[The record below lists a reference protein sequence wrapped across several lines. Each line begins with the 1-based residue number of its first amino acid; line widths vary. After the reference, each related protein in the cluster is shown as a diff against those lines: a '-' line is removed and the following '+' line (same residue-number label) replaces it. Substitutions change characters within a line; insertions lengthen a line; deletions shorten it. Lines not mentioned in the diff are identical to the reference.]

1 MPFRSSGL
9 RVHATLLAV
18 GALLPL
24 AALLVR
30 PPVTPDLAGGDLV
43 LVQDGEV
50 VNEDLYA
57 AGNRVLIEG
66 TVEGDVLV
74 AAFQELVVS
83 GTVEGSITGVASTV
97 TITGNVEGSVRMAA
111 GTVKLEG
118 NVGKD
123 LFVAASSTSVTGTV
137 GRDLIFYGGDLA
149 TVGQVAR
156 NVRGQTLD
164 LARIGGSVGGDVD
177 MTVARMEVLDRARIG
192 GTLGYRSANDA
203 DIGRGV
209 EVGRTIV
216 HRQPVRPNVRVQGL
230 LLLTQLVLLLTMVIF
245 GYLMFWTAP
254 AATATAVDAV
264 RRRPLSTMLIGIG
277 VAVVPVGLFVTA
289 MVAVVS
295 SSPELL
301 LPAILV
307 GGPIGTLLF
316 GLLGVGSLLAPVP
329 VLTAVG
335 DRILRGRRSPQAAF
349 TVGLVIWLVV
359 LGVPI
364 VGPLVALAVSALG
377 LGGWTVGLF
386 AGRTAPPPAPVAS
399 RPAVPQPAVSQ
410 PAATHPDDAYP
421 LPPLPEAPTE
431 DPDWPGDVED

>member
-1 MPFRSSGL
+1 MPFRSSRRHRG
-9 RVHATLLAV
+9 ALLFV

-24 AALLVR
+24 AALLPH
-30 PPVTPDLAGGDLV
+30 PPTAPDLAGGDLV
-43 LVQDGEV
+43 LVQNGEV
-50 VNEDLYA
+50 VREDLYA

-74 AAFQELVVS
+74 AAFQELIVS
-83 GTVEGSITGVASTV
+83 GRVEGSITGVASTV
-97 TITGNVEGSVRMAA
+97 TITGTVDGSVRMAA
-111 GTVKLEG
+111 GAVKVEGTVG
-118 NVGKD
+118 DD

-149 TVGQVAR
+149 TVGQVTR
-156 NVRGQTLD
+156 DVRGQTLD

-177 MTVARMEVLDRARIG
+177 MTVARMEVLDRTRVA
-192 GTLGYRSANDA
+192 GTLGYRSANTA

-209 EVGRTIV
+209 DVGRTIV
-216 HRQPVRPNVRVQGL
+216 HRQPVRPNVRVQAL

-245 GYLMFWTAP
+245 GYLMFWISP
-254 AATATAVDAV
+254 VATATAVEAV

-277 VAVVPVGLFVTA
+277 VAVIPVGLFATA

-349 TVGLVIWLVV
+349 TVGLVVWLLV
-359 LGVPI
+359 LGIPV
-364 VGPLVALAVSALG
+364 VGPLVAVAVSVVG

-386 AGRTAPPPAPVAS
+386 SGRQSFGAPAPPPATPQRPPVAML
-399 RPAVPQPAVSQ
+399 PE
-410 PAATHPDDAYP
+410 DEYP
-421 LPPLPEAPTE
+421 LPPSEGPAEGPSGE
-431 DPDWPGDVED
+431 GPV